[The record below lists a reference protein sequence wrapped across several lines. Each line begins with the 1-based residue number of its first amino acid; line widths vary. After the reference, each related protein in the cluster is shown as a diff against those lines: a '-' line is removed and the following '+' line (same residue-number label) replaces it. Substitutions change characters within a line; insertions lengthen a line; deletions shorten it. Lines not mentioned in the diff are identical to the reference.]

1 MMLGSGRQA
10 SAGAAPGRPA
20 IPPSQGLSW
29 LWQHLRDVRQPHILD
44 CSAISPTT
52 LSILLDRKAKLFV
65 ADLLPVCLDGEAKLW
80 DRTQKVPVF
89 KVSEFLSYFP
99 DVPPRSLSAILAW
112 NLLDLLPEAAR
123 PAVMDKLFSLLQP
136 LGVLFSILRE
146 PNLKSGVA
154 RRWWLESQTQ
164 VHVEQDEKKPFP
176 YPPISNREI
185 EKLTPGG
192 NVKIFLTRSGRREIL
207 AIKG

>member
-1 MMLGSGRQA
+1 MMHGSGREA
-10 SAGAAPGRPA
+10 SAGAALSRPA
-20 IPPSQGLSW
+20 IPASQGLSW
-29 LWQHLRDVRQPHILD
+29 LWQHLREVRQPHILD
-44 CSAISPTT
+44 CSAIFPQT
-52 LSILLDRKAKLFV
+52 LNVLLERKAKLFV
-65 ADLLPVCLDGEAKLW
+65 ADLLSVSLDGEAKLW

-89 KVSEFLSYFP
+89 KTAEFISYLP
-99 DVPPRSLSAILAW
+99 AVPAGSLSAILAW
-112 NLLDLLPEAAR
+112 NVLDLLPETAR
-123 PAVMDKLFSLLQP
+123 PAVMEKFFSFLQP
-136 LGVLFSILRE
+136 LGVLFSVLRE

-164 VHVEQDEKKPFP
+164 IHVEPDQKRAFP